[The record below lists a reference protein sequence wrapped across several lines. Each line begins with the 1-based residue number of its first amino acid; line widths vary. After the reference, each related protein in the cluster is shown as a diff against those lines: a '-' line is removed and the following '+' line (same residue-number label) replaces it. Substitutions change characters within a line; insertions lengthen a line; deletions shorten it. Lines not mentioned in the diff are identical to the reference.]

1 MFCDVSTPSGPGWN
15 AYDELRTL
23 LVGRCVS
30 ADVVRFVHEAATDE
44 AKARLFA
51 ACRDGRVSVL
61 VGSTDKMGVGT
72 NVQARAVAL
81 HHLDCPWRPADIE
94 QREGRIIRQGNQNPE
109 VAILRYAT
117 EASFDIYMW
126 QTVERKAAFI
136 NQVATGRAVERE
148 VEDIGDQA
156 LSFAE
161 VKALASGN
169 PLILEKAGVDA
180 EVARL
185 SRLRRAH
192 QDDQHRLRRALSSAE
207 ARVATLGRR
216 IAELEAALA
225 RRLDTRGERFEMTVE
240 GVGHLSRPDAGRH
253 LLQVMTSRLASPDE
267 ERAVGVG
274 RLGGFDVA
282 VDLDGVAGELLV
294 SLDGLGDPVAVRA
307 KELLKTDPVGLL
319 RRLEYRIQDID
330 RCLADATSD
339 HRAAS
344 READRARERLAVSFP
359 YDDALQAARVRQYEV
374 NEQLLHRDDDVPAEQ
389 TLPERMQSRMSSAT
403 SSHGGPVR
411 RSL

>member
-1 MFCDVSTPSGPGWN
+1 
-15 AYDELRTL
+15 
-23 LVGRCVS
+23 
-30 ADVVRFVHEAATDE
+30 VRFVHEAATDE

-94 QREGRIIRQGNQNPE
+94 QREGRIVRQGNQNSE

-136 NQVATGRAVERE
+136 NQVATGRAVERD

-192 QDDQHRLRRALSSAE
+192 QDDQYRLRRALSSAE

-225 RRLDTRGERFEMTVE
+225 RRVDTRGERFEMTVE
-240 GVGHLSRPDAGRH
+240 GVGHRSRADAGQH
-253 LLQVMTSRLASPDE
+253 LLRVMASRLARPGDDG
-267 ERAVGVG
+267 AVGIA
-274 RLGGFDVA
+274 RLGGFDVR
-282 VDLDGVAGELLV
+282 VELDGVSRELLV
-294 SLDGLGDPVAVRA
+294 SLDGLGDPVAVRVD
-307 KELLKTDPVGLL
+307 ELLDADPVGLL
-319 RRLEYRIQDID
+319 RRLEHRIQDID
-330 RCLADATSD
+330 RCLADAAGEQ
-339 HRAAS
+339 RMAS
-344 READRARERLAVSFP
+344 REAERAQDRLGVSFP
-359 YDDALQAARVRQYEV
+359 YHDALRAARRRQHEV
-374 NEQLLHRDDDVPAEQ
+374 NEQLLHRDDDAPAERA
-389 TLPERMQSRMSSAT
+389 LPERMISRMASVT
-403 SSHGGPVR
+403 SSRAAPVR
-411 RSL
+411 RSP